1 MTRTH
6 VASGRRGNEETGWKT
21 GGEKKTDSVALE
33 SSYTHFIHPDDLN
46 IAPGAVCVCKL
57 DFPHIALNA
66 VLRDEIK
73 LWFLFGQEIM
83 FCDRKWAFQT

>member
-1 MTRTH
+1 MWPQ
-6 VASGRRGNEETGWKT
+6 GGEETRKRD
-21 GGEKKTDSVALE
+21 ERREERRKQIVEALE

-46 IAPGAVCVCKL
+46 IAPEAVCVCKL

-83 FCDRKWAFQT
+83 FCDRK